1 MHCCAGPRA
10 DEVCALSAL
19 PMRARPL
26 QFNLALA
33 IGGADDEDEATAL
46 LEAAAQQ
53 GHGGAIRFSMCNM
66 GVRTIGAGDSASEL
80 RLRRVRGGGAG
91 ARRPDSVG
99 LFRRHGRG
107 RGWAR
112 EHPPTC

>member
-1 MHCCAGPRA
+1 M
-10 DEVCALSAL
+10 DEVCALSAF

-33 IGGADDEDEATAL
+33 LGGADDKDEATAL
-46 LEAAAQQ
+46 VEAAAQQ
-53 GHGGAIRFSMCNM
+53 GHGGAMCNM

-80 RLRRVRGGGAG
+80 RLRRVQRGRGR
-91 ARRPDSVG
+91 ARRPASVG
-99 LFRRHGRG
+99 LFRRNGRG
-107 RGWAR
+107 RGW

>member
-33 IGGADDEDEATAL
+33 LGGADDEDEATAL

-53 GHGGAIRFSMCNM
+53 GHGGAMCNM
-66 GVRTIGAGDSASEL
+66 GVRAQEREKL
-80 RLRRVRGGGAG
+80 MRG
-91 ARRPDSVG
+91 SVG
-99 LFRRHGRG
+99 AAMLGSKGKAAAAAEAADEAIR
-107 RGWAR
+107 WCA
-112 EHPPTC
+112 